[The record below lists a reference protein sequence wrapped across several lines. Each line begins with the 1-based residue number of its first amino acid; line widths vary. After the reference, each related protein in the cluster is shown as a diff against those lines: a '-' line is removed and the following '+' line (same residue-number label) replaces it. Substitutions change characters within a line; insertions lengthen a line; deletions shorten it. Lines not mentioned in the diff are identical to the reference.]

1 MVREKGGRNVDRL
14 KELLENGNRQTWII
28 VGLSLSTI
36 IAVSFLLLGNRPFS
50 NAQPEFA
57 SQSLMSDSGMAASS
71 SFVAA
76 TSQTSVN
83 TTMYVDVKG
92 AVKQPGM
99 KKVEST
105 MRVIDAV
112 QLAGGFASNADEKQ
126 VNLAQKLTD
135 SQVVYIP
142 KRGEKVPA
150 AVAGSSA
157 TGGASAESEA
167 PQVNLNTADL
177 TGLQQLDGVGEKKAE
192 KILAYRQEHGGFKST
207 DELKNVNG
215 FGDKTLERLK
225 PQITV

>member
-1 MVREKGGRNVDRL
+1 MDRL
-14 KELLENGNRQTWII
+14 KELLENSNRQTWII
-28 VGLSLSTI
+28 IGLSLSTI
-36 IAVSFLLLGNRPFS
+36 IAVSFLLLGNRPVS
-50 NAQPEFA
+50 NAQPEFT
-57 SQSLMSDSGMAASS
+57 SQSLMSDSGMASS
-71 SFVAA
+71 SSSVTA

-142 KRGEKVPA
+142 KRGEKVPTS
-150 AVAGSSA
+150 VAGSSA
-157 TGGASAESEA
+157 ASGGASSESEA

-177 TGLQQLDGVGEKKAE
+177 AGLQQLDGVGEKKAE
-192 KILAYRQEHGGFKST
+192 KILAYRQEHGGFKSA

>member
-1 MVREKGGRNVDRL
+1 MDRL
-14 KELLENGNRQTWII
+14 KELLENSNRQTWII
-28 VGLSLSTI
+28 IGLSLSTI
-36 IAVSFLLLGNRPFS
+36 IAVSFLLLGNRPVS
-50 NAQPEFA
+50 NAQPEFT
-57 SQSLMSDSGMAASS
+57 SQSLMSDSGMASS
-71 SFVAA
+71 SSSVTA

-142 KRGEKVPA
+142 KRGEKVPTS
-150 AVAGSSA
+150 VAGSSA
-157 TGGASAESEA
+157 AGGGASSESET

-177 TGLQQLDGVGEKKAE
+177 AGLQQLDGVGEKKAE
-192 KILAYRQEHGGFKST
+192 KILAYRQEHGGFKSA

>member
-1 MVREKGGRNVDRL
+1 MDRL
-14 KELLENGNRQTWII
+14 KELLENSNRQTWII
-28 VGLSLSTI
+28 IGLSLSTI
-36 IAVSFLLLGNRPFS
+36 IAVSFLLLGNQPVS
-50 NAQPEFA
+50 NAQPEFT
-57 SQSLMSDSGMAASS
+57 SQSVMSDSGTVASS
-71 SFVAA
+71 SSVTA

-142 KRGEKVPA
+142 KSGEKVPTS
-150 AVAGSSA
+150 VAGLSA
-157 TGGASAESEA
+157 ASGGASSESET

-177 TGLQQLDGVGEKKAE
+177 AGLQQLDGVGEKKAE
-192 KILAYRQEHGGFKST
+192 KILAYRQEHGGFKSA

>member
-1 MVREKGGRNVDRL
+1 VDRL
-14 KELLENGNRQTWII
+14 KELLENSNRQTWII
-28 VGLSLSTI
+28 IGLSLSTI
-36 IAVSFLLLGNRPFS
+36 IAVSFLLLGNRPVS
-50 NAQPEFA
+50 NAQPEFT
-57 SQSLMSDSGMAASS
+57 SQSLMSDSGMASLSS
-71 SFVAA
+71 SVTA
-76 TSQTSVN
+76 TSQTGVN

-142 KRGEKVPA
+142 KRGEKVPTS
-150 AVAGSSA
+150 VAGSSA
-157 TGGASAESEA
+157 AGGGASSESET

-177 TGLQQLDGVGEKKAE
+177 AGLQQLDGVGEKKAE
-192 KILAYRQEHGGFKST
+192 KILAYRQEHGGFKSA

>member
-1 MVREKGGRNVDRL
+1 MDRL
-14 KELLENGNRQTWII
+14 KELLENSNRQTWII
-28 VGLSLSTI
+28 IGLSLSTI
-36 IAVSFLLLGNRPFS
+36 IAVSFLLLGNRPVS
-50 NAQPEFA
+50 NAQPEFT

-71 SFVAA
+71 SSVSA

-150 AVAGSSA
+150 SVTGASPAS
-157 TGGASAESEA
+157 GGASSESEA

-177 TGLQQLDGVGEKKAE
+177 AGLQQLDGVGEKKAE
-192 KILAYRQEHGGFKST
+192 KILAYRQEHGGFKSA

>member
-1 MVREKGGRNVDRL
+1 MDRL
-14 KELLENGNRQTWII
+14 RELLENSNRQTWLII
-28 VGLSLSTI
+28 GLSLSTM
-36 IAVSFLLLGNRPFS
+36 IAVSFLLFGNRPVS
-50 NAQPEFA
+50 SAQPEIA
-57 SQSLMSDSGMAASS
+57 SQSMMSESGMASS
-71 SFVAA
+71 SDAVTA

-99 KKVEST
+99 KKVESS

-142 KRGEKVPA
+142 KHGEQVPA
-150 AVAGSSA
+150 SAAGTSA
-157 TGGASAESEA
+157 TGGGASSESQA

-177 TGLQQLDGVGEKKAE
+177 NGLQQLDGVGEKKAQ
-192 KILAYRQEHGGFKST
+192 KILDYRQEHGGFKSA

-225 PQITV
+225 PQLTV

>member
-1 MVREKGGRNVDRL
+1 MDRL
-14 KELLENGNRQTWII
+14 RELLENSNRQTWII
-28 VGLSLSTI
+28 IGLGFTTI
-36 IAVSFLLLGNRPFS
+36 IALSFLLLGNRPVS
-50 NAQPEFA
+50 STQPEVA
-57 SQSLMSDSGMAASS
+57 SQSFMSNSGMTASS
-71 SFVAA
+71 STAVT

-142 KRGEKVPA
+142 KRGEQVPA
-150 AVAGSSA
+150 AVSGSSGATAGGAGS
-157 TGGASAESEA
+157 ESQA

-177 TGLQQLDGVGEKKAE
+177 TGLQQLDGVGEKKAQ
-192 KILAYRQEHGGFKST
+192 KILDYRQEHGGFKSA

-225 PQITV
+225 PQIIV

>member
-1 MVREKGGRNVDRL
+1 
-14 KELLENGNRQTWII
+14 
-28 VGLSLSTI
+28 
-36 IAVSFLLLGNRPFS
+36 
-50 NAQPEFA
+50 
-57 SQSLMSDSGMAASS
+57 
-71 SFVAA
+71 
-76 TSQTSVN
+76 
-83 TTMYVDVKG
+83 MYVDVKG

-142 KRGEKVPA
+142 KRGEKVPTS
-150 AVAGSSA
+150 VAGSSA
-157 TGGASAESEA
+157 ASGGASSESEA

-177 TGLQQLDGVGEKKAE
+177 AGLQQLDGVGEKKAE
-192 KILAYRQEHGGFKST
+192 KILAYRQEHGGFKSA

>member
-1 MVREKGGRNVDRL
+1 MDRL
-14 KELLENGNRQTWII
+14 RELLENSNRQAWII
-28 VGLSLSTI
+28 IGLGFTTI
-36 IAVSFLLLGNRPFS
+36 IALSFLLLSNRPVS
-50 NAQPEFA
+50 STQPEFA
-57 SQSLMSDSGMAASS
+57 SQSFMSGSGMTASS
-71 SFVAA
+71 STAVT

-142 KRGEKVPA
+142 KRGEQVPA
-150 AVAGSSA
+150 AVSGTSGATAGGAGS
-157 TGGASAESEA
+157 ESQA

-177 TGLQQLDGVGEKKAE
+177 TGLQQLDGVGEKKAQ
-192 KILAYRQEHGGFKST
+192 KILDYRQEHGGFKSA

-225 PQITV
+225 PQIIV